1 MTIFD
6 LPKTTIFGKVV
17 PKNAFDK
24 FTNSKQKKMM
34 SEFIKRITWQYKL
47 STTTTNLPSKE
58 IEEIQVFL
66 IELKRKNDLK
76 SIVEIINRAI
86 PYHIVF
92 VLSFDD
98 EILISTAAKHLH
110 PHKKDEAVIDCT
122 FSSNWLKLA
131 ENEIKLNLKESLE
144 VTYISLCSQIYNY
157 HFLQKSYFDFV
168 EKAIEIKLLETQ
180 IKQLEIQIKKERQFN
195 RKVALNMELND
206 LKKKLD
212 RLN

>member
-76 SIVEIINRAI
+76 PILEIINRAI
-86 PYHIVF
+86 PYHIIF
-92 VLSFDD
+92 VLNFDD
-98 EILISTAAKHLH
+98 EILISTAAKHLN
-110 PHKKDEAVIDCT
+110 PHKKDEATIDSP
-122 FSSNWLKLA
+122 FSTKWFPLSK
-131 ENEIKLNLKESLE
+131 NEIKLNLKESLE
-144 VTYISLCSQIYNY
+144 VTYINLCNQISNY
-157 HFLQKSYFDFV
+157 HFVQKDYSNFV
-168 EKAIEIKLLETQ
+168 EQAIKIKTLKTKIQHLEKQ
-180 IKQLEIQIKKERQFN
+180 IQKERQFN
-195 RKVALNMELND
+195 RKVELNMKLNELKAR
-206 LKKKLD
+206 LKSI
-212 RLN
+212 